1 MTAWIKIALR
11 NLIKNRRRS
20 LFTMLAIM
28 LGFAAVNLF
37 GGFTTYMYQANR
49 EGSIYSAFQG
59 HLSIVRKGFF
69 ENDRTDPLRLLLTS
83 QEMSEIRDACQKISD
98 IVLVTPQLRLNGLIT
113 DGKVS
118 TIFMAQ
124 GYVPSSQDAF
134 MKGTHLKLMEPFVGK
149 RLEDEAENGIG
160 ISRGLARS
168 LKLKIGSEA
177 VVMATT
183 AEGQMNA
190 LDAEIYQ
197 LFDAPSAAINDRFI
211 RVPFRFAQQLY
222 DTDGAHVMSVLLD
235 KTVQTES
242 VRNRLQKIFE
252 QKQMDIEIKTWNEL
266 SEWYTKVKNMFDVIF
281 LFLFLIV
288 FIIVTMSV
296 INTMSMAVL
305 ERTREIG
312 TLRSL
317 GLKRRG
323 VLSLFAIESF
333 LIGVGGIIGGGVV
346 SFVAWL
352 GIYYYKPLW
361 APPGIT
367 VKIPLRIIFTVEFFF
382 YSIGFLLILCL
393 VASLIPARRAAN
405 QNVVDALGHV

>member
-1 MTAWIKIALR
+1 MAAWIKIALR

-20 LFTMLAIM
+20 LFTMLAIL

-49 EGSIYSAFQG
+49 EGSIYSAYQG
-59 HLSIVRKGFF
+59 HLTIIRKGFF
-69 ENDRTDPLRLLLTS
+69 ENDQTNPLRLLITPA
-83 QEMSEIRDACQKISD
+83 EMSEIRNACQNIPEV
-98 IVLVTPQLRLNGLIT
+98 VLVTPKLRINGLIT

-118 TIFMAQ
+118 TIFIAQ
-124 GYVPSSQDAF
+124 GFIPSSQEAF
-134 MKGTHLKLMEPFVGK
+134 MKGTRLKLMEPFEGK
-149 RLEDEAENGIG
+149 NLIDEVENGIG
-160 ISRGLARS
+160 ISRGLSRV
-168 LKLKIGSEA
+168 LNLKIGSE
-177 VVMATT
+177 VVLMATT

-190 LDAEIYQ
+190 LDAEIFQ
-197 LFDAPSAAINDRFI
+197 LFDAPMAGMNDRFI

-222 DTDGAHVMSVLLD
+222 DTDGAHVMSVLLE
-235 KTVQTES
+235 KTSQTES
-242 VRNRLQKIFE
+242 VRNQLQKIFE
-252 QKQMDIEIKTWNEL
+252 EKQMNIEIKTWNEL

-281 LFLFLIV
+281 LFLFIIV

-323 VLSLFAIESF
+323 VIFLFAIESF
-333 LIGVGGIIGGGVV
+333 LIGIGGVV
-346 SFVAWL
+346 GGSLVSFIVWM
-352 GIYYYKPLW
+352 GIHYFKPMW
-361 APPGIT
+361 TPPGIT
-367 VKIPLRIIFTVEFFF
+367 VQIPLRIIFTVDFFC
-382 YSIGFLLILCL
+382 YSSGFLLILCL

>member
-1 MTAWIKIALR
+1 MAAWFKIALR

-20 LFTMLAIM
+20 LFTMLAIL

-37 GGFTTYMYQANR
+37 AGFTTYMYQANR

-59 HLSIVRKGFF
+59 HLTIVRKGFF
-69 ENDRTDPLRLLLTS
+69 ENDRTNPVQMLLTPS
-83 QEMSEIRDACQKISD
+83 EMTEIRNACQQIPD
-98 IVLVTPQLRLNGLIT
+98 VVLVTPQLRLNGLIT

-124 GYVPSSQDAF
+124 GYIPSSQNEF
-134 MKGTHLKLMEPFVGK
+134 MKGTRLKLMEPFEGK
-149 RLEDEAENGIG
+149 MLQDDVISGIG
-160 ISRGLARS
+160 ISRGLARI
-168 LKLKIGSEA
+168 LNLKIGSE
-177 VVMATT
+177 VVLMATT

-197 LFDAPSAAINDRFI
+197 LFDAPTAGMNDRFV

-222 DTDGAHVMSVLLD
+222 DTNGAHVMSVLLD
-235 KTVQTES
+235 RTDQTEN
-242 VRNRLQKIFE
+242 VRKRLQQIFE
-252 QKQMDIEIKTWNEL
+252 KKKMNVEIKTWNEL

-281 LFLFLIV
+281 VFLFVIV

-323 VLSLFAIESF
+323 VLLLFAIESF
-333 LIGVGGIIGGGVV
+333 LIGIGGVAGGALL
-346 SFVAWL
+346 SFAAWI
-352 GIYYYKPLW
+352 GIYTYNPMW
-361 APPGIT
+361 TPPGIT
-367 VKIPLRIIFTVEFFF
+367 VSIPLRIIFTAQFFA
-382 YSIGFLLILCL
+382 YSSGFMIVLCL
-393 VASLIPARRAAN
+393 LASLVPARKAAK

>member
-1 MTAWIKIALR
+1 
-11 NLIKNRRRS
+11 
-20 LFTMLAIM
+20 MLAIM

-69 ENDRTDPLRLLLTS
+69 DSDRTDPLRLLLTS
-83 QEMSEIRDACQKISD
+83 QEMSEIRDACRKISD
-98 IVLVTPQLRLNGLIT
+98 VVLVTPQLRLNGLIT

-118 TIFMAQ
+118 TIFIAQ

-134 MKGTHLKLMEPFVGK
+134 MKGTQLKLMEPFEGK

-160 ISRGLARS
+160 IAKGLSRALN
-168 LKLKIGSEA
+168 LKIGSEV

-183 AEGQMNA
+183 ADGQMNA
-190 LDAEIYQ
+190 LDADVYQ
-197 LFDAPSAAINDRFI
+197 LFDAPSAGMNDRFI
-211 RVPFRFAQQLY
+211 RVPFRFAQKLY
-222 DTDGAHVMSVLLD
+222 DTEGAHVMSVLLD
-235 KTVQTES
+235 KTDQTDF
-242 VRNRLQKIFE
+242 VRNQLKKIFE
-252 QKQMDIEIKTWNEL
+252 QKQMNIEIKTWNEL

-281 LFLFLIV
+281 LFLFIIV

-333 LIGVGGIIGGGVV
+333 LIGIGGIIGGGVV
-346 SFVAWL
+346 IFAAWL
-352 GIYYYKPLW
+352 GIDYYKPLW

-367 VKIPLRIIFTVEFFF
+367 VKIPLRIIFTVEFFS
-382 YSIGFLLILCL
+382 YSIVFLLILCL
-393 VASLIPARRAAN
+393 VASLIPARKAAN